1 MRARAT
7 AVLGLMLAILAP
19 GPASATKYAGE
30 FLKLQVGARALGM
43 GGAFT
48 AVADDASAPWWN
60 PAGMVY
66 LPYREVLPQHAEKF
80 GNLVNQDYLGAVFP
94 LGGPP
99 AHRSALGIAVLRSA
113 VDDIP
118 ITPRPEDLVPII
130 DFDDYGLDNNP
141 GTNDFGNADGIWEK
155 GERLHIPQSEIY
167 LASSSDMA
175 LFTSFAHQHG
185 THWAYGGT
193 IKFVRQSI
201 PDILPG
207 KHVTSFGAGLDGGL
221 LYMPTDAVTIAGV
234 VHDLTT
240 TYLAWSNGSREIVS
254 PTIDTGSAFNF
265 YPASHHALTVA
276 LDLGWGFEGR
286 SLDSELKLGKVTA
299 EVRTGI
305 EYWYNN
311 VFALRSG
318 ANGKDLTF
326 GAGVRYKQIGVDYAA
341 NLHRFLASSDKSFP
355 NDQNLDTTHLVS
367 ASYSW

>member
-7 AVLGLMLAILAP
+7 AVLGLVLALLAP

-30 FLKLQVGARALGM
+30 FLKIQVGARALGM

-48 AVADDASAPWWN
+48 AVADDASAMWWN

-94 LGGPP
+94 LGGPTNR
-99 AHRSALGIAVLRSA
+99 RSAVGVALLRSA

-118 ITPRPEDLVPII
+118 ITPRPQDLVPII
-130 DFDDYGLDNNP
+130 DFDDYGQDHDP
-141 GTNDFGNADGIWEK
+141 GTNDPGNADGIWEP
-155 GERLHIPQSEIY
+155 GETLHIPQSEIY

-175 LFTSFAHQHG
+175 LFTSFARQHG

-193 IKFVRQSI
+193 VKFVRQSV
-201 PDILPG
+201 PDVVPR
-207 KHVTSFGAGLDGGL
+207 KHVTSFGAGLDAGL

-234 VHDLTT
+234 IRDLTT

-254 PTIDTGSAFNF
+254 PTIDSGSAFNF
-265 YPASHHALTVA
+265 YPAPRHALTVA
-276 LDLGWGFEGR
+276 LDFGWGFEGR
-286 SLDSELKLGKVTA
+286 KLDSELKLGNVTA
-299 EVRTGI
+299 DVRSGI

-311 VFALRSG
+311 AFALRTG

-341 NLHRFLASSDKSFP
+341 NLHRFLAASDKAFP